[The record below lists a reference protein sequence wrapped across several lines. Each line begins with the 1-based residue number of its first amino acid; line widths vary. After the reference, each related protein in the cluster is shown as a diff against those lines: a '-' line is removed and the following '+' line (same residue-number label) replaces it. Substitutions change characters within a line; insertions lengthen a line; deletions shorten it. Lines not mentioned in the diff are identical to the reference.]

1 MCDATYHIRLCT
13 CGEGQIDED
22 RCWRL
27 IRTDPDGEMMLMGL
41 IEPPMHTITSIYLGH
56 KLLDDLNGCEVFDFD
71 YEPKLGDVIEITLEG
86 NEFAY
91 EYTGTKFTKAPIDYH
106 FSHTLS
112 VVRGSVSL

>member
-1 MCDATYHIRLCT
+1 MCEATYHIKLCT

-27 IRTDPDGEMMLMGL
+27 FRTDQDGEMLVGL
-41 IEPPMHTITSIYLGH
+41 IEPPMHTITDIYVRH

-71 YEPKLGDVIEITLEG
+71 YEPKLGDVIEITLDG

-91 EYTGTKFTKAPIDYH
+91 
-106 FSHTLS
+106 
-112 VVRGSVSL
+112 

>member
-1 MCDATYHIRLCT
+1 MCEATYHIKLCT

-27 IRTDPDGEMMLMGL
+27 IRTDPDGEMLIGM
-41 IEPPMHTITSIYLGH
+41 IEPPMHTLTSIYVGH
-56 KLLDDLNGCEVFDFD
+56 KLLDDLNGCKVFDFD
-71 YEPKLGDVIEITLEG
+71 YEPKLGDVIEITLDG

-91 EYTGTKFTKAPIDYH
+91 EYTGTKFTIAPIDYH

-112 VVRGSVSL
+112 VAKGSVSL